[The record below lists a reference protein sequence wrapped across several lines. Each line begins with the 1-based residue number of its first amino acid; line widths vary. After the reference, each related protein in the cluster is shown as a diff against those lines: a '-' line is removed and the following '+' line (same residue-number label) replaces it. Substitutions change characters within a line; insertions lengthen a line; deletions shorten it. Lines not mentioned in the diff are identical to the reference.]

1 MTPHLPATLLLLA
14 LGSCSLTFF
23 GTEKATRDGSIQF
36 LASSSISN
44 ISIDGFN
51 GDISVI
57 PSDGGLEVRAETR
70 SYATGN
76 TQEEAAR
83 RLAQM
88 QWSFRESGNTLHLDL
103 TKPDGGANNAGSDLQ
118 RLYIPAAWTVD
129 AKTSNGN
136 VTIAAGFHTVLVQS
150 SNGNLDVHSDGKVR
164 LRTSNGN
171 IEFRGRSQDFQMQ
184 SSNGSISMD
193 FDGDWAGT
201 GSAHSSNGKISVRCS
216 GLMDCALRTST
227 SNGKPR
233 IYGPLLESGTGNLS
247 LETSNADINVTHGKN

>member
-23 GTEKATRDGSIQF
+23 GTERATRDGSIQF

-51 GDISVI
+51 GAISVI
-57 PSDGGLEVRAETR
+57 PSDGGLEVRGETH
-70 SYATGN
+70 SYAKGS
-76 TQEEAAR
+76 TQEKATQ

-88 QWSFRESGNTLHLDL
+88 QWNFRESGNTLHLDL
-103 TKPDGGANNAGSDLQ
+103 TKPDGGSNNGGSDLLH
-118 RLYIPAAWTVD
+118 LYVPAAWTVD

-136 VTIAAGFHTVLVQS
+136 VTVAAGFQTVLVQS
-150 SNGNLDVHSDGKVR
+150 SNGNLEVNSDGKVR

-171 IEFRGRSQDFQMQ
+171 IDFSGRSQDFQMQ

-193 FDGDWAGT
+193 LEGDWAGI
-201 GSAHSSNGKISVRCS
+201 GNAHSSNGKISVRCN

-233 IYGPLLESGTGNLS
+233 IYGPALESGTGNLT
-247 LETSNADINVTHGKN
+247 LETSNANINVTHGKN